1 MEKGTKILIGVGF
14 LVLVAG
20 VSAYA
25 YNNSKKSSKPKK
37 SDNKKPDVKG
47 TTTTTTTTTDK
58 KSTDSVSSKPE
69 LATVNEAREL
79 IVKAINTAKRVKKES
94 WLSLLAGADTEK
106 RNAFYKKFK
115 DKGVT
120 IPEYNATAKFLDNYE
135 KSDTATL
142 DKMSKEERDLVMGLF
157 NKLNTI

>member
-1 MEKGTKILIGVGF
+1 MEKGTKIIIGVGL
-14 LVLVAG
+14 LVLVVG

-25 YNNSKKSSKPKK
+25 YNNNKKKPATKK
-37 SDNKKPDVKG
+37 SDDKKPDVKESVK
-47 TTTTTTTTTDK
+47 TTSTSTTDS
-58 KSTDSVSSKPE
+58 KSVSKPE
-69 LATVNEAREL
+69 LATVNEAKEIIL
-79 IVKAINTAKRVKKES
+79 KAANTAKRVGKES
-94 WLSLLAGADTEK
+94 WLSKLIGTDTEK

-142 DKMSKEERDLVMGLF
+142 DKMSKEERDLVMSFF
-157 NKLNTI
+157 NKLHTV